1 MRARARVAASEGGQ
15 VHARCERT
23 ARGTSPCPTVP
34 ASPTSAAVC
43 VAAVAVGRYRRCCRR
58 FRRCH
63 PRHPRRCCRRRR
75 VNPICRP
82 VAFQVLS
89 ATSEETMEQ
98 WLSALDASVAQ
109 HSSPALLES
118 KREAAHQL
126 KPLMAAQLFHEVDLS
141 MQPRIPPPST
151 SHPSIDPRAFFAHV
165 HVHVHVHVHMYM
177 CSMCMYMC
185 MYMCTCT
192 CAACACTCD
201 RAVRSGGVV
210 TCSRAR
216 AVWWRGHVVT
226 CSCGLV
232 AQCALS

>member
-141 MQPRIPPPST
+141 MQPRIPPPLDLA
-151 SHPSIDPRAFFAHV
+151 SIDRPPGLFRACACTCACTCAHVHVQHV
-165 HVHVHVHVHMYM
+165 HVHVHVHVHMHM
-177 CSMCMYMC
+177 CSMCMYM
-185 MYMCTCT
+185 
-192 CAACACTCD
+192 
-201 RAVRSGGVV
+201 
-210 TCSRAR
+210 
-216 AVWWRGHVVT
+216 
-226 CSCGLV
+226 
-232 AQCALS
+232 